1 MLSAKHGGWIMA
13 RGICRTKT
21 EETGAE
27 YARVDYGASSGIS
40 TVPRS
45 LYDRHEYKPPFDELP
60 RCEELDA

>member
-1 MLSAKHGGWIMA
+1 MA

-45 LYDRHEYKPPFDELP
+45 LYDRHEYKPPFEELP
-60 RCEELDA
+60 RCEEFDA